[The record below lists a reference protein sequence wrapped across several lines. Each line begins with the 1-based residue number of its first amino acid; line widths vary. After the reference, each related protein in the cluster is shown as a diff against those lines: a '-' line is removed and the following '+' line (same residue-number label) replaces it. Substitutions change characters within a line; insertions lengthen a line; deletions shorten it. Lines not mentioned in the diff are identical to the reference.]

1 MEYFLNPFASVVHSE
16 RDSGSTV
23 FVGNGITVECFHLK
37 AATSILE
44 NNDSPCYSEGEKR
57 TVCYLVV
64 KGRLEFW
71 LGEEKVQLGENESIT
86 VLPDGNFSVWA
97 LEESVLF
104 AIHNNIEPDI
114 DNTPQ
119 ELVNAVGKVELRDR
133 YLKGHN
139 YRVAKYSTLMMQII
153 DPDYIIL
160 PFHLA
165 AVYHDVGKVI
175 VPEEILNKAGRL
187 TDEEFRQI
195 KKHPA
200 ESYEM
205 LKGYLGTRVAG
216 FARWH
221 HEKLDGSGY
230 PDGLRGD
237 AIPLESR
244 IMAVADIFDA
254 LTTSRCYRDAFSFD
268 EALAIMRGDA
278 ENGKIDTGV
287 LEVLE
292 KLIRDGKI
300 VDGVD
305 NYRHPFDEK
314 KNRQGDSR

>member
-1 MEYFLNPFASVVHSE
+1 MEYFIKPFDSIVLSK
-16 RDSGSTV
+16 RDSAGIIYG
-23 FVGNGITVECFHLK
+23 GNGITVECFHLK
-37 AATSILE
+37 ENTSILE
-44 NNDSPCYSEGEKR
+44 DCDSPCYSEGEPR
-57 TVCYLVV
+57 TICYLVV
-64 KGRLEFW
+64 KGKLELW
-71 LGEEKVQLGENESIT
+71 LGEEKVQLGEHESIT

-114 DNTPQ
+114 DSTPQ
-119 ELVNAVGKVELRDR
+119 ALVDAVAEVELKDH

-139 YRVAKYSTLMMQII
+139 FRVAKYSTLMMQII
-153 DPDYIIL
+153 KPDHTNTA
-160 PFHLA
+160 FHMA
-165 AVYHDVGKVI
+165 AAYHDVGKVI
-175 VPEEILNKAGRL
+175 VPERILNKEGKL
-187 TDEEFRQI
+187 TEEEFLEI

-205 LKGYLGTRVAG
+205 LKGHLGSRVAS

-230 PDGLRGD
+230 PDGIRGD

-254 LTTSRCYRDAFSFD
+254 LTTSRCYRKAFSFD
-268 EALAIMRGDA
+268 QALAIMEKDVQDR
-278 ENGKIDTGV
+278 KIDGAV
-287 LEVLE
+287 LAVLK

-305 NYRHPFDEK
+305 NCRHPI
-314 KNRQGDSR
+314 GSL

>member
-1 MEYFLNPFASVVHSE
+1 MEYFIKPLDSIVHSK
-16 RDSGSTV
+16 RDSAGMIYS
-23 FVGNGITVECFHLK
+23 GNGITVECFHLK
-37 AATSILE
+37 ENTSILE
-44 NNDSPCYSEGEKR
+44 NNDTPCRGEGETR

-64 KGRLEFW
+64 KGCLEFW
-71 LGEEKVQLGENESIT
+71 LGEDKVQLGEHESIT
-86 VLPDGNFSVWA
+86 VLPDGSFSAWA

-119 ELVNAVGKVELRDR
+119 ALVDAVNKVERKDH
-133 YLKGHN
+133 YLSGHN

-153 DPDYIIL
+153 KPDNTNTA
-160 PFHLA
+160 FHMA
-165 AVYHDVGKVI
+165 AVFHDVGKVI
-175 VPEEILNKAGRL
+175 VPERILNKEGRL
-187 TDEEFRQI
+187 TDEEFQEI

-205 LKGYLGTRVAG
+205 LKGHLGPRVAS

-230 PDGLRGD
+230 PDGIRGD

-254 LTTSRCYRDAFSFD
+254 LTTSRCYREAFSFD
-268 EALAIMRGDA
+268 QALAIMEKDVQA
-278 ENGKIDTGV
+278 GKIDGEV
-287 LEVLE
+287 LAVLE

-305 NYRHPFDEK
+305 NCRHPIDK
-314 KNRQGDSR
+314 P